1 MNNATMPT
9 TPTAPTRMR
18 GTTVAVAGAV
28 VALALFA
35 GGYTLGAN
43 GAVGRSATATSGATD
58 ATAGSGARAG
68 AGAGAAVRPG
78 AGGGQGGG
86 GINPP
91 INGRIISVNADSI
104 TIALTAPRA
113 PGQAGQ
119 PSASP
124 VVTSSIVL
132 VGGGARVL
140 RTTETDL
147 KLSDLKANDQVTII
161 GQTDA
166 TTGTVS
172 AQTVVVGGAGI
183 FGGLFGSGQGGQG
196 GQAGQGGQGGSGGQ
210 GGPRPSASPAR

>member
-9 TPTAPTRMR
+9 TPTAPTGMR
-18 GTTVAVAGAV
+18 GTTVADAGAV
-28 VALALFA
+28 VALALVA

-43 GAVGRSATATSGATD
+43 GAVGRSATATSGVTD

-68 AGAGAAVRPG
+68 TGTAVRPG
-78 AGGGQGGG
+78 AGGGQGGNG
-86 GINPP
+86 FNPP

-104 TIALTAPRA
+104 TIAVTAPRT

-140 RTTETDL
+140 RTTETDI

-183 FGGLFGSGQGGQG
+183 FGGLFG
-196 GQAGQGGQGGSGGQ
+196 GGQ
-210 GGPRPSASPAR
+210 GGPGGQGGAGGPGAPRPSPAR

>member
-9 TPTAPTRMR
+9 TPAAPTRMR

-35 GGYTLGAN
+35 GGYTLGSS
-43 GAVGRSATATSGATD
+43 GATSRSATATSGAAD
-58 ATAGSGARAG
+58 AAAGSGARS
-68 AGAGAAVRPG
+68 GAAVRPG

-86 GINPP
+86 GFSAP

-104 TIALTAPRA
+104 TIAVTAPRA

-140 RTTETDL
+140 RTTETEL
-147 KLSDLKANDQVTII
+147 KLSDLKANDQVTVI
-161 GQTDA
+161 GQTDTA
-166 TTGTVS
+166 TGTVS
-172 AQTVVVGGAGI
+172 AQTVVVGGAGL
-183 FGGLFGSGQGGQG
+183 FGGLFGGGQG
-196 GQAGQGGQGGSGGQ
+196 GPGGQGGAGGP
-210 GGPRPSASPAR
+210 GAPRPSASPAR